1 LLPKDYG
8 NWNTVYKRFA
18 RWSKHDVF
26 EKLFEHL
33 SIQPQFGILVD

>member
-1 LLPKDYG
+1 MPKEYG

-18 RWSKHDVF
+18 RSSKLGVF

-33 SIQPQFGILVD
+33 SIEP